1 MPEFGL
7 RILKNQAAQSVKSLK
22 SRLNEPVAYAMT
34 EATVPAQLSSP
45 VLPELSRISS
55 VQFKLV
61 AVNNSGNL
69 ADAQLQDDL
78 DKLRRSAFIR

>member
-1 MPEFGL
+1 LPEFGL

-22 SRLNEPVAYAMT
+22 FRLNEPVAYAMT
-34 EATVPAQLSSP
+34 EVIVPAQLSSP

-55 VQFKLV
+55 GQFKSV

-78 DKLRRSAFIR
+78 DKLRRSGFIR